1 MSEAAAV
8 GGLVILGAARRAD
21 SASVSALPSAGDAFG
36 QPSQKHPYL
45 LHAMGDAYGPYPLE
59 FLREKLATGCFPN
72 DERRDRGDDV
82 GKPAPVLSRVATAR
96 RTAKSYPWMEPSGP
110 TRGLGSVSLCV
121 PGATA
126 TMGKAMPR
134 VRSADQQS
142 PAHSPTCPACG
153 KAMRL
158 VMAAPATP
166 YTNLKHA
173 TFECDCGETGHAL
186 VADKD

>member
-1 MSEAAAV
+1 MAASLFLGQPV
-8 GGLVILGAARRAD
+8 GRTAQAYPPFPRR
-21 SASVSALPSAGDAFG
+21 VTPSANPPRSTRTFCTRW
-36 QPSQKHPYL
+36 
-45 LHAMGDAYGPYPLE
+45 AMHMARIRSNSCARSLPL
-59 FLREKLATGCFPN
+59 AVSPN

-82 GKPAPVLSRVATAR
+82 GKPAPLLSRVATAR

-134 VRSADQQS
+134 VRSADQRS

-173 TFECDCGETGHAL
+173 TFECDCGGTGHAL
-186 VADKD
+186 IADRD